1 MASGKGELARFL
13 KRLNFSYISLSDMVR
28 ETANQKGQK
37 NISRQDMQN
46 IGNQLRQQGGP
57 GILAKRVREKINSTK
72 KKTWIIDGIRNPEE
86 VVELKK
92 LPHFYLI
99 GVKSDLEVLL
109 KRLNSRNRETD
120 QAQPSELKQVLRR
133 EWGNGEPAGGQQ
145 VGQSNGHID
154 IIERGL
160 KIFDRIIVAA
170 LKNPSKTY
178 LLSLDER
185 LEIIRETFAQ
195 NNRID
200 VDYFEGL
207 LVDYL
212 KKQKL
217 TTVVRGLRAIS
228 DFDIEFQMAL
238 INRSIAPQIETI
250 FFVPS
255 VAYSFLSSKLVKE
268 IYLLGGEIKQM
279 VPAIVDK
286 KLKQKFKQE
295 PLSISQI

>member
-1 MASGKGELARFL
+1 MSDKIAVYPG
-13 KRLNFSYISLSDMVR
+13 SYDPL
-28 ETANQKGQK
+28 T
-37 NISRQDMQN
+37 
-46 IGNQLRQQGGP
+46 
-57 GILAKRVREKINSTK
+57 
-72 KKTWIIDGIRNPEE
+72 
-86 VVELKK
+86 
-92 LPHFYLI
+92 
-99 GVKSDLEVLL
+99 
-109 KRLNSRNRETD
+109 
-120 QAQPSELKQVLRR
+120 
-133 EWGNGEPAGGQQ
+133 
-145 VGQSNGHID
+145 NGHID

-160 KIFDRIIVAA
+160 KIFDRITVAA

-212 KKQKL
+212 KKRKI

-295 PLSISQI
+295 SLSISQI